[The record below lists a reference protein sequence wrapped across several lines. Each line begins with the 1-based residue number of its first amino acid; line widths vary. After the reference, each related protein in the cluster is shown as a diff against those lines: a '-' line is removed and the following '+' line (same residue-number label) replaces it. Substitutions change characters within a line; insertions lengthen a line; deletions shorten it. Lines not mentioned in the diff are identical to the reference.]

1 MKTKIVSAITSVFP
15 FMILGNFS
23 NLTNII
29 YHLHS
34 NDVTYKTVYIARHID
49 LLILEYI
56 WNRLQHIDIL
66 FNFLCIIIICKSGID
81 DRKYLDVNLIVGV
94 IKSASNMSRLH
105 YVISLYF
112 WFIAFIIHYDN
123 ILGRYSDIV
132 VNLLLCPPQ
141 FLLKKYIS
149 LL

>member
-1 MKTKIVSAITSVFP
+1 MKTKIVSVITSVFP

-49 LLILEYI
+49 LLILEYV

-123 ILGRYSDIV
+123 ILGRYSDIAL
-132 VNLLLCPPQ
+132 NLLLCPPQ

>member
-1 MKTKIVSAITSVFP
+1 MKTKIVSVITSVFP

-56 WNRLQHIDIL
+56 WNRLQHIDML

>member
-1 MKTKIVSAITSVFP
+1 MKTKIVSTITSVFP

>member
-1 MKTKIVSAITSVFP
+1 MKTKIVSVITSVFP

-56 WNRLQHIDIL
+56 WNQLQHIDIL

>member
-1 MKTKIVSAITSVFP
+1 MKTKIVSTITSVFP

-123 ILGRYSDIV
+123 ILGRYSDIA

>member
-1 MKTKIVSAITSVFP
+1 
-15 FMILGNFS
+15 MILGNFS

-123 ILGRYSDIV
+123 ILGRYSDIA

>member
-1 MKTKIVSAITSVFP
+1 MKTKIVSVITSVFP

-56 WNRLQHIDIL
+56 WNQLQHIDIL

-123 ILGRYSDIV
+123 ILGRYSDIAL
-132 VNLLLCPPQ
+132 NLLLCPPQ

>member
-1 MKTKIVSAITSVFP
+1 MKTKIVSVITSVFP
-15 FMILGNFS
+15 FMILGNFGS
-23 NLTNII
+23 LTNII

-123 ILGRYSDIV
+123 IFGRYSDIV

>member
-1 MKTKIVSAITSVFP
+1 MKTKIVSVITSVFP

-23 NLTNII
+23 SLTNII

>member
-1 MKTKIVSAITSVFP
+1 MKTKIVSVITSVFP